1 MWGHHCIPLVSIKGN
16 MTNLEQLLT
25 QYDYPLAKEDIA
37 PAPAVPRD
45 SAKLLV
51 YDRKTQSVRYD
62 TFAHLAEYLPNN
74 ALIIFNDTKVIPAR
88 VYLERDTGGKVEVLA
103 LSHDV
108 QSSTILALA
117 NRRLSVGD
125 ILYSG
130 GIPAIEV
137 VEVLTKEYRMRL
149 RDPHLLEKKGT
160 TPIPPYLKHTPL
172 TETELREQY
181 QTIFAKY
188 PGSSA
193 APTASLHFT
202 EQLMQHLTETG
213 HTIAYVTLHVGLGTF
228 APLTQESLSSNTLHK
243 EYFSIP
249 DATIDAIAEAHAAKR
264 PIIAV
269 GTTALRALE
278 TAWADPAQVRR
289 EGETNIFIREGYTF
303 KCVTGLITNFHVPR
317 SSLLMLV
324 ASLVGR
330 EKILELYADARAHG
344 FKFLSFGD
352 GMLIV

>member
-1 MWGHHCIPLVSIKGN
+1 MPV
-16 MTNLEQLLT
+16 TNLNMNSFESLLD
-25 QYDYPLAKEDIA
+25 QYDYHLEKDNIS

-51 YDRKTQSVRYD
+51 YDRATRSVQYD
-62 TFAHLAEYLPNN
+62 TFANLVRYLPEN

-88 VYLERDTGGKVEVLA
+88 VYLEKKTGGKVEVLA
-103 LSHDV
+103 ITHDV
-108 QSSTILALA
+108 QSATIEALA
-117 NRRLSVGD
+117 NRRLEVGD
-125 ILYSG
+125 MLYVDG
-130 GIPAIEV
+130 LPAA
-137 VEVLTKEYRMRL
+137 EVLEVGVKEYRL
-149 RDPHLLEKKGT
+149 KLLDPHLLEKKGT

-172 TETELREQY
+172 TEEELRVQY

-188 PGSSA
+188 AGSSA

-202 EQLMQHLTETG
+202 DELMQRITDSGRE
-213 HTIAYVTLHVGLGTF
+213 IAYVTLHVGLGTF
-228 APLTQESLSSNTLHK
+228 APLTE
-243 EYFSIP
+243 
-249 DATIDAIAEAHAAKR
+249 DAIATGTLHHEQFFIPKETVDAIEKAKSEGR

-278 TAWADPAQVRR
+278 TAWADPSHVQTD
-289 EGETNIFIREGYTF
+289 GETRIFIREGYTF

-324 ASLVGR
+324 ATLVGR
-330 EKILELYADARAHG
+330 EKLLELYSLAREHG